1 VALKIILRVGRTH
14 GGAGARCTRRPGG
27 GGASGGPVSGASC
40 LWESQRTGAR
50 GARRTAHGARRT
62 AHGAR
67 RTTRTKSRNEHGQ
80 KTRDV
85 LPFVFRASLAVRAG
99 SLYKKYKY
107 KKKRRAPRGPSYSRP
122 TTTTPMQLIVY
133 CIAYCIAY
141 CITSGRPARPTRADS
156 SAGLACVAGA
166 LLTGKTARTALPCGA
181 VDSDHR
187 KRAHSGPKLRFGPA
201 ATTCAKA
208 SRQPAEGR
216 I

>member
-1 VALKIILRVGRTH
+1 VGLAAC
-14 GGAGARCTRRPGG
+14 GNPSAR
-27 GGASGGPVSGASC
+27 
-40 LWESQRTGAR
+40 AR
-50 GARRTAHGARRT
+50 AAHGARRTAHGARRT
-62 AHGAR
+62 AHGAQR
-67 RTTRTKSRNEHGQ
+67 EPRAAMNTGRKPGMFFLSF
-80 KTRDV
+80 
-85 LPFVFRASLAVRAG
+85 FVRLSPCALVR
-99 SLYKKYKY
+99 STKKYKY